1 MDDTTEETIVEETI
15 EAVPKKAKKTYIKTP
30 KQVDLTSKSA
40 KYFINHNLRGMPK
53 AVAAKQAGIKHINNI
68 TNIERTETYQTL
80 AAQYADIVKEYMSFE
95 AVALEHIKNI
105 KQDSD
110 KGAKNTAIKM
120 YLDKVEPE
128 VKKATNTEK
137 MLVILRD

>member
-1 MDDTTEETIVEETI
+1 MNDTTQETVEET
-15 EAVPKKAKKTYIKTP
+15 VKPKRKYIKMP
-30 KQVDLTSKSA
+30 RQVNMQSKTA
-40 KYFINHNLRGMPK
+40 KYFVGHNLRGMSK
-53 AVAAKQAGIKHINNI
+53 SLAAKEAGISSIKNI
-68 TNIERTETYQTL
+68 TNIERTDTYQKL
-80 AAQYADIVKEYMSFE
+80 AAQYADIVKEFMGFE

-120 YLDKVEPE
+120 YLEKVEPE
-128 VKKATNTEK
+128 TKKETNTEK